1 MSPLSGAMAYSKITN
16 MLLLASLFFAPQTPL
31 ITRAH
36 SHNDYMQARPL
47 DEALDN
53 GFNSVEVDVFPVDG
67 KLLVAHNAKD
77 VKPDKTIESMYLDKL
92 SARAKA
98 NHGAIYP
105 GSKTTFWVLVDV
117 KKNGEEAY
125 RTFKTILDRYPELK
139 PSGRKSKVRFVI
151 SGYRAFDLIAADN
164 GKWAG
169 IDGELKDMGKK
180 YSVEQMPWISGDW
193 SELFPNKGE
202 ATFPTAQMEKLESMV
217 KAIHAEYRLV
227 RFWGASDLE
236 STWSLHWNA
245 GVDLLNTDH
254 IAALRKWE
262 LAQRP

>member
-1 MSPLSGAMAYSKITN
+1 MI
-16 MLLLASLFFAPQTPL
+16 LLTSLLFFVQKPL
-31 ITRAH
+31 LTRAH

-53 GFNSVEVDVFPVDG
+53 GFNSIEVDVFPVNG
-67 KLLVAHNAKD
+67 ELLVAHNEKD
-77 VKPDKTIESMYLDKL
+77 IRPEKTIQSMYLDKL

-98 NHGAIYP
+98 NRGAIYP
-105 GSKTTFWVLVDV
+105 GSRTTFWVLVDV

-180 YSVEQMPWISGDW
+180 YTVEQMPWISGNW
-193 SELFPNKGE
+193 EKLFPMFKGNAKYLDMISKGPDE
-202 ATFPTAQMEKLESMV
+202 MV
-217 KAIHAEYRLV
+217 KAIHREHRLV
-227 RFWGASDLE
+227 RFWGADDE
-236 STWSLHWNA
+236 EFIWQMQWTA
-245 GVDLLNTDH
+245 GVDLINTDH
-254 IAALRKWE
+254 ISSLRKWMR
-262 LAQRP
+262 AQK